1 MQAKQ
6 ITTPQETAQKHNLI
20 SYSKLNKKQTDYIIR
35 SQVAWLNVLEGGK
48 RSSKNIT
55 NLIAWAISLETHL
68 DKLHLA
74 AGYTQGTAKMN
85 IIDSNGF
92 GLKWIFQ
99 GRCREGLYQ
108 NVDALYIQTPTG
120 EKIVLVAGGG
130 KINDLARIKGFSL
143 GSVYLTEVNEMHA
156 DFVRECFDR
165 TLASSK
171 RQIFMD
177 LNPKPP
183 RHWFYSEILDFQMEQ
198 QAQNPKYGLNYT
210 HMTIADNM
218 SLTDEQLRQT
228 LATYDRDSQ
237 WFKRD
242 ILGERTA
249 ASGRIYEGYKYK
261 DIAVTKEWIKGQF
274 FVDFSVGV
282 DVGGTDATVATL
294 NGYTANYQEV
304 VAIDGYYHKQGL
316 DSGMDHAQYARAIAE
331 FILPWTITYPRLA
344 KSVVFCESA
353 DKLFRQALR
362 KALDDI
368 GLKGMM
374 ITPSYKKDGILD
386 RINTMRILINQ
397 GRKKIADHM
406 TEWFTAYEMAQ
417 WDVDKYAE
425 KEWVRVDDGS
435 YPVDCLDSDE
445 YSIQPFKPKLIRGM
459 GA

>member
-1 MQAKQ
+1 MSVVQ
-6 ITTPQETAQKHNLI
+6 T
-20 SYSKLNKKQTDYIIR
+20 SKLIPYAQINTKQSNYIIR

-55 NLIAWAISLETHL
+55 NLIAWAMSLETHP

-92 GLKWIFQ
+92 GLKWIFA

-108 NVDALYIQTPTG
+108 NIDALYINTPTG
-120 EKIVLVAGGG
+120 QKIVLVAGGG

-143 GSVYLTEVNEMHA
+143 GTVYITEVNECAMP
-156 DFVRECFDR
+156 FVQECFDR
-165 TLASSK
+165 TLASGR

-183 RHWFYSEILDFQMEQ
+183 RHWFYLDVLDFHMERQ
-198 QAQNPKYGLNYT
+198 KSDPTYGMNYA
-210 HMTIADNM
+210 HMTIVDNM
-218 SLTDEQLRQT
+218 SLTDDQLRRE

-242 ILGERTA
+242 ILGLRTS
-249 ASGRIYEGYKYK
+249 ASGRIYEGYSYK
-261 DIAVTKEWIKGQF
+261 GMAVTREWIKKQF
-274 FVDFSVGV
+274 FIDFSVGV
-282 DVGGTDATVATL
+282 DIGGTDATVATL
-294 NGYTANYQEV
+294 NGFTANYDTV
-304 VAIDGYYHKQGL
+304 VGVDGYYHKQGI
-316 DSGMDHAQYARAIAE
+316 DSGKDHAQYAAEIAN
-331 FILPWTITYPRLA
+331 FILPWTKVYPRLA
-344 KSVVFCESA
+344 ASYVFTEAA

-368 GLKGMM
+368 GLQGMT

-397 GRKKIADHM
+397 GRKKMAEHM
-406 TEWFTAYEMAQ
+406 AEWFQAYEMAV
-417 WDVDKYAE
+417 WDVDKYAD

-445 YSIQPFKPKLIRGM
+445 YSIQPFKPRLITG
-459 GA
+459 G

>member
-1 MQAKQ
+1 MESQLIPYSPLNQKQ
-6 ITTPQETAQKHNLI
+6 
-20 SYSKLNKKQTDYIIR
+20 SDYIIR
-35 SQVAWLNVLEGGK
+35 SQIAWLNVLEGGK
-48 RSSKNIT
+48 RASKNIT
-55 NLIAWAISLETHL
+55 NLIAWAISLESHP

-74 AGYTQGTAKMN
+74 AGYTQGTARMN

-108 NVDALYIQTPTG
+108 NISALYIDTPTG
-120 EKIVLVAGGG
+120 QKIVLIAGGG
-130 KINDLARIKGFSL
+130 KMNDLARIKGFSL
-143 GSVYLTEVNEMHA
+143 GSVYLTEVNEMA
-156 DFVRECFDR
+156 KPFVMECFDR
-165 TLASSK
+165 TLASNR

-183 RHWFYSEILDFQMEQ
+183 RHWFYLEVLDFHAEQ
-198 QAQNPKYGLNYT
+198 QESNPRYGLNYG

-242 ILGERTA
+242 ILGQRTS
-249 ASGRIYEGYKYK
+249 ASGLIYEGYSYK
-261 DIAVTKEWIKGQF
+261 GVAVSQKWIREQF
-274 FVDFSVGV
+274 FIDFSIGV

-294 NGYTANYQEV
+294 NGYTRNYENV
-304 VAIDGYYHKQGL
+304 VAIDGYYHKQGI
-316 DSGMDHAQYARAIAE
+316 DSGMDHAQYAAAIAA
-331 FILPWTITYPRLA
+331 FIMPWTKVYPRIA
-344 KSVVFCESA
+344 SCTVFAESA

-362 KALDDI
+362 KALDDS
-368 GLKGMM
+368 GLRGVK

-386 RINTMRILINQ
+386 RIQTMRILLNQ
-397 GRKKIADHM
+397 GRKKIANHM
-406 TEWFTAYEMAQ
+406 VEWLQAYEMAV
-417 WDVDKYAE
+417 WDTDKYVE

-445 YSIQPFKPKLIRGM
+445 YAIQPFKPRLIRGS
-459 GA
+459 

>member
-1 MQAKQ
+1 MDE
-6 ITTPQETAQKHNLI
+6 ETAVNLI
-20 SYSKLNKKQTDYIIR
+20 PYAPLNKKQTDYIIR

-55 NLIAWAISLETHL
+55 NLIAWAVSLETHP

-108 NVDALYIQTPTG
+108 NIDALYINTNTG
-120 EKIVLVAGGG
+120 TKIILVAGGG
-130 KINDLARIKGFSL
+130 KLNDLARIKGFSL
-143 GSVYLTEVNEMHA
+143 GSVYLTEVNEMA
-156 DFVRECFDR
+156 QPFVQECFDR
-165 TLASSK
+165 TLASNR

-183 RHWFYSEILDFQMEQ
+183 RHWFYSEVLDFHMAQ
-198 QAQNPKYGLNYT
+198 QEADPAYGMNYG

-218 SLTDEQLRQT
+218 SLTDDQLRQI

-242 ILGERTA
+242 ILGQRTA
-249 ASGRIYEGYKYK
+249 ASGRIYEGYQYK
-261 DIAVTKEWIKGQF
+261 KMAVSREWIRDQF
-274 FVDFSVGV
+274 FIDFSVGV

-294 NGYTANYQEV
+294 NGFTANYNQV
-304 VAIDGYYHKQGL
+304 VAIDGYYHKQGI
-316 DSGMDHAQYARAIAE
+316 DSGKDHAQYAQDIAN
-331 FILPWTITYPRLA
+331 FIYPWTIRYPRLA
-344 KSVVFCESA
+344 GSVVFAESA

-362 KALDDI
+362 KALDDA
-368 GLKGMM
+368 GLRGMK

-397 GRKKIADHM
+397 DRKKIAEHM
-406 TEWFTAYEMAQ
+406 TEWFQAYEMAV

-445 YSIQPFKPKLIRGM
+445 YAIQPFKPKLINVQ
-459 GA
+459 